1 MSSKK
6 NAVDVSTVETG
17 ASMVA
22 RGDEADLARMGY
34 KQELKCVLIC
44 CSCEQL
50 VLTVVLHRRDL
61 SLLQVCT
68 Q

>member
-17 ASMVA
+17 TSMVA

-34 KQELKCVLIC
+34 KQELKCVGLFTAHAIPSDDEC
-44 CSCEQL
+44 I
-50 VLTVVLHRRDL
+50 V
-61 SLLQVCT
+61 
-68 Q
+68 